1 MRYYI
6 KQGDII
12 MKRLLV
18 TVLIG
23 LSAFSA
29 QANPYHHGHGHRG
42 NYNWVA
48 PLIIGGAVG
57 YALTRPAPQPVYQQP
72 VPVYQNGIPPAP
84 YGYHYEQ
91 IVDGNCNCYRWVIV
105 PN

>member
-1 MRYYI
+1 
-6 KQGDII
+6 

-18 TVLIG
+18 VVLFG
-23 LSAFSA
+23 LAGLA
-29 QANPYHHGHGHRG
+29 QANPYHDGRFRYHDHGHRS
-42 NYNWVA
+42 NWVA
-48 PLIIGGAVG
+48 PLIIGGVVG
-57 YALTRPAPQPVYQQP
+57 YALARPQQPVYQP
-72 VPVYQNGIPPAP
+72 PPVYQNTVPPAP